1 MDDFKVDNDVH
12 RKDRSTMLVV
22 EQNVFE
28 ELTNRE
34 ENSCDDSEI
43 TNHSLKSYTSLNPGV
58 DKPESECNT
67 ISFHD
72 QFSAH
77 LSLCI
82 PSDVDM
88 NMQLVSSSADCVK
101 EVAPVVPL
109 ESAKEVSAGE
119 GVMQW
124 KLEMND
130 FISMFSECGDSSC
143 DSSVSEQSSVI
154 SSPCTPFTVHSDKT
168 QSEDLDRADIW
179 VPSLDLDE
187 EDSALIIEN
196 EQFLDILSSD
206 FPSPSFSAVR
216 SFQFGHFFSSPAT
229 LHMEEANDADE
240 AIFWPFERTSY
251 STPEFDKFM
260 NISPRIST
268 MHIGLSE
275 IQRKERF
282 SSVLACWAPP
292 TKRLLLFSPL
302 LSPRRGNKQGR
313 ALPSPPLL
321 AGLGQQLLTM
331 AGTLVLP
338 VALGTTFAGRT
349 KKSHGSRRPTS
360 MLAMLLNRP
369 VRMAAFTGLRSVHS
383 FTTTPSSSFRSTAA
397 SYRSSRRGRRS
408 RFVTRAMFERFTE
421 KAIKV
426 IMLAQEEA
434 RRLGHN
440 FVGTEQVLLG
450 LVGEG
455 TGIAAKVLKSMGI
468 NLKDARVEVEKI
480 IGRGNG
486 FVAVEIPFTPRAKR
500 VLELSLEEARQ
511 LGHNYIGSEHLLLG
525 LLREGEGVAA
535 RVLESLGADPSN
547 IRTQVVRMIGETT
560 EAVGA
565 GVGGGSSGNK
575 MPTLEEYGTNLTKLA
590 EEGKLDPVVG
600 REPQIERVIQILGR
614 RTKNNPCLIGEPGVG
629 KTAIAEGLAQRINSG
644 DVPETIEGK
653 KVITLDMGL
662 LVAGTK
668 YRGEFEERL
677 KKLMEEIKQSDE
689 IILFIDEVHTL
700 IGAGAAEGAIDAAN
714 ILKPALARGELQC
727 IGATTLDEYR
737 KHVEKDPALE
747 RRFQPVKVPEPS
759 VDETIEILRGLR
771 ERYEIHH
778 KLSYTDDSLI
788 AAAKLS
794 YQYISDRFLPD
805 KAIDLIDEAGSRV
818 RLRHA
823 QVPEEARE
831 LDKELKQITKD
842 KNEAVRGQDFEKA
855 GELRDREMELKA
867 QITALIDKSKEMI
880 KADTASGETGPMVHE
895 SDIQHIVSSWTGIP
909 VEKVSTDESDKLLK
923 MEETLHKRVIG
934 QDEAVKAIS
943 RSVRRA
949 RVGLKN
955 PNRPIAS
962 FIFAGPTGVGKSE
975 LAKTLASYYFG
986 SEEAMIRLDM
996 SEFMERHT
1004 VSKLIGSPPGYVGY
1018 TEGGQLTEAVR
1029 RRPYSVVLFD
1039 EIEKAHP
1046 DVFNMMLQIL
1056 EDGRLTD
1063 SKGRTV
1069 DFKNT
1074 LLIMTSNVGSSVIE
1088 KGGRK
1093 IGFDLESDEKD
1104 SSYGRIKSLVVE
1116 EMKQYFRP
1124 EFLNRLDEM
1133 IVFRQLTK
1141 LEVKEIADIML
1152 QEVFTRL
1159 KLKEI
1164 NLQVTEKFKERVV
1177 DEGYNPSYGA
1187 RPLRR
1192 AIMRLLE
1199 DSLAEK
1205 MLAGEVKE
1213 GDSAIVDVDSEGKV
1227 VVLNGQSGLPELQT
1241 PAVTV

>member
-1 MDDFKVDNDVH
+1 MARALVQ
-12 RKDRSTMLVV
+12 ST
-22 EQNVFE
+22 N
-28 ELTNRE
+28 
-34 ENSCDDSEI
+34 
-43 TNHSLKSYTSLNPGV
+43 
-58 DKPESECNT
+58 
-67 ISFHD
+67 
-72 QFSAH
+72 
-77 LSLCI
+77 
-82 PSDVDM
+82 
-88 NMQLVSSSADCVK
+88 
-101 EVAPVVPL
+101 
-109 ESAKEVSAGE
+109 
-119 GVMQW
+119 
-124 KLEMND
+124 
-130 FISMFSECGDSSC
+130 
-143 DSSVSEQSSVI
+143 
-154 SSPCTPFTVHSDKT
+154 
-168 QSEDLDRADIW
+168 
-179 VPSLDLDE
+179 
-187 EDSALIIEN
+187 
-196 EQFLDILSSD
+196 
-206 FPSPSFSAVR
+206 FPS
-216 SFQFGHFFSSPAT
+216 T
-229 LHMEEANDADE
+229 
-240 AIFWPFERTSY
+240 
-251 STPEFDKFM
+251 
-260 NISPRIST
+260 
-268 MHIGLSE
+268 
-275 IQRKERF
+275 
-282 SSVLACWAPP
+282 
-292 TKRLLLFSPL
+292 
-302 LSPRRGNKQGR
+302 
-313 ALPSPPLL
+313 
-321 AGLGQQLLTM
+321 
-331 AGTLVLP
+331 
-338 VALGTTFAGRT
+338 VAAGRNGQI
-349 KKSHGSRRPTS
+349 KGSGRGKRTVK
-360 MLAMLLNRP
+360 MLCSIQAAPLR
-369 VRMAAFTGLRSVHS
+369 VRNFSGLRGSNALDSMVRPSHDFHSKVAAATSVRRAKGC
-383 FTTTPSSSFRSTAA
+383 RS
-397 SYRSSRRGRRS
+397 
-408 RFVTRAMFERFTE
+408 VPKAMFERFTE

-440 FVGTEQVLLG
+440 FVGTEQILLG
-450 LVGEG
+450 LIGEG

-480 IGRGNG
+480 IGRGSG

-535 RVLESLGADPSN
+535 RVLENLGADPNN
-547 IRTQVVRMIGETT
+547 IRTQANTTTCVIRMVGESA

-575 MPTLEEYGTNLTKLA
+575 MPTLEEYGTNLTKMA

-600 REPQIERVIQILGR
+600 RQPQIERVTQILGR

-629 KTAIAEGLAQRINSG
+629 KTAIAEGLAQRIATG

-653 KVITLDMGL
+653 K
-662 LVAGTK
+662 
-668 YRGEFEERL
+668 
-677 KKLMEEIKQSDE
+677 
-689 IILFIDEVHTL
+689 
-700 IGAGAAEGAIDAAN
+700 
-714 ILKPALARGELQC
+714 C

-737 KHVEKDPALE
+737 KHIEKDPALE
-747 RRFQPVKVPEPS
+747 RRFQPVKVPEPT
-759 VDETIEILRGLR
+759 VDETIEILKGLR

-778 KLSYTDDSLI
+778 KLRYTDEALVS
-788 AAAKLS
+788 AAQLS

-823 QVPEEARE
+823 QLPEEARE
-831 LDKELKQITKD
+831 LEKELRQITKE

-855 GELRDREMELKA
+855 GELRDREMDLKT
-867 QITALIDKSKEMI
+867 QISALVDKNKEMS
-880 KADTASGETGPMVHE
+880 KAETEAGDTGPIVTE
-895 SDIQHIVSSWTGIP
+895 VDIQHIVSAWTGIP
-909 VEKVSTDESDKLLK
+909 VEKVSTDESDRLLR
-923 MEETLHKRVIG
+923 MEETLHTRVVG

-943 RSVRRA
+943 RAIRRA

-962 FIFAGPTGVGKSE
+962 FIFSGPTGVGKSE
-975 LAKTLASYYFG
+975 LAKALAAYYFG

-1029 RRPYSVVLFD
+1029 RRPYTVVLFD

-1088 KGGRK
+1088 KGGRR
-1093 IGFDLESDEKD
+1093 IGFDLDYDEKD
-1104 SSYGRIKSLVVE
+1104 SSYNRIKSLVTE
-1116 EMKQYFRP
+1116 ELKQYFRP

-1152 QEVFTRL
+1152 KEVFERL
-1159 KLKEI
+1159 KTKDIE
-1164 NLQVTEKFKERVV
+1164 LQVTERFRDRVV

-1199 DSLAEK
+1199 DSMAEK
-1205 MLAGEVKE
+1205 MLAREIKE
-1213 GDSAIVDVDSEGKV
+1213 GDSVIVDVDSDGNV
-1227 VVLNGQSGLPELQT
+1227 TVLNGSSGAPPEALPE
-1241 PAVTV
+1241 PIAV